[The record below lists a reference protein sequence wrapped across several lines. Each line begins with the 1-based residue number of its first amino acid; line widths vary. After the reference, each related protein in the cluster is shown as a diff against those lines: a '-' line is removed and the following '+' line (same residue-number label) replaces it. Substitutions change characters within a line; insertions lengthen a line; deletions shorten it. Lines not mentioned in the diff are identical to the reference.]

1 MSDIHTVQN
10 DTCLICESKGSPL
23 YRGLHDVL
31 FGVKGD
37 WNVDFCKA
45 CQVAWLNPSPTDDTA
60 HLLYE
65 RYYTHQELNNEFLKH
80 AAFATF
86 PRNKK
91 LKYSVLNV
99 WYNYPIVG
107 ITLKDKCI
115 GFVLGLVPGIRKKIR
130 VGIGTLPHIPNGKL
144 LDLGCG
150 NGDFLLEMK
159 YLGFDTYGI
168 EIDDAAAKI
177 ARDNGLKVTTGVV
190 HPTTYEKNFFDAVYT
205 NNVIE
210 HLSNPEEIVTTCHS
224 ILKKGGLLVLKTCS
238 ITSLAH
244 SYYKQSYRGL
254 EIPRHLNVF
263 SPRALKKLGEK
274 VGFEVVYSGT
284 SFNQYIWASSK
295 KIQEGKEDP
304 ANAPSNKY
312 TTALLYVFI
321 SIVLFFAPE
330 KGDDILL
337 VLKKI

>member
-1 MSDIHTVQN
+1 MSEIRTIKKDS
-10 DTCLICESKGSPL
+10 CLICGSKGSPL
-23 YRGLHDVL
+23 YSGLNDVL

-37 WNVDFCKA
+37 WNVDFCRG
-45 CQVAWLNPSPTDDTA
+45 CQVSWLNPSPTDDTA

-65 RYYTHQELNNEFLKH
+65 KYYTHQELNNEFLKH
-80 AAFATF
+80 STFTSF

-99 WYNYPIVG
+99 WYNYPISG
-107 ITLKDKCI
+107 ITLKDKCAGLI
-115 GFVLGLVPGIRKKIR
+115 LGLLPGIRKKIR
-130 VGIGTLPHIPNGKL
+130 VGIGTLPYMQNGKL

-150 NGDFLLEMK
+150 NGDFLLEMN

-168 EIDDAAAKI
+168 EIDDAAAEI
-177 ARDNGLKVTTGVV
+177 ARTNGLKVTTG
-190 HPTTYEKNFFDAVYT
+190 TLQADTYIENFFDAIYT

-210 HLSNPEEIVTTCHS
+210 HLSNPVEVVATCQK

-238 ITSLAH
+238 ISSLAH
-244 SYYKQSYRGL
+244 TYYKESYRGL

-263 SPRALKKLGEK
+263 SPRALRKLGEK
-274 VGFEVVYSGT
+274 SGFQVLYSGT

-295 KIQEGKEDP
+295 KIEQGENNP
-304 ANAPSNKY
+304 ADAPSNKY
-312 TTALLYVFI
+312 LTAILYIAMSVI
-321 SIVLFFAPE
+321 LFFSPQ